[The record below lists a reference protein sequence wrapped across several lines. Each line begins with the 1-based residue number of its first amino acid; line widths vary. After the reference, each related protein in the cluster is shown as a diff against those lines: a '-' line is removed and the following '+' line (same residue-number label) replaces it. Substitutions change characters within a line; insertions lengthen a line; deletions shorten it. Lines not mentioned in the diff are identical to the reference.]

1 MKFTSKI
8 IGFRSG
14 NKRNKIIA
22 SIAYVLFFL
31 VLIAEM
37 SAGPTLWDS
46 FVHTLAWILLF
57 ILVLVPIANI
67 FLVRN
72 RLFFF
77 NRKSFIGKIFGVF
90 SYVIIALIVY
100 SIVGFGMESA
110 TAKEARAER
119 IAETK
124 AKQEAE
130 TKAKQEAETKAKQE
144 KEAKEKQEAE
154 AKAKQ
159 EKEAKEKQ
167 EAKQETETKAK
178 QEAEAKAK
186 QETETKAKQEAEAK
200 AKQETETKAKQEAEA
215 KAKQEAEAKAQQ
227 EAQANARQEEQK
239 KQQASSNSVNTSGKC
254 EIKGN
259 INTKTHEK
267 IYHLPGDAYYNRTKI
282 DESKGERLFCTEQ
295 DAINAGFRRSER

>member
-31 VLIAEM
+31 VLITEI
-37 SAGPTLWDS
+37 STGPTLWDS

-57 ILVLVPIANI
+57 LLVLVPIANI

-90 SYVIIALIVY
+90 SYVILVLIVY

-110 TAKEARAER
+110 TAKETRAEQV
-119 IAETK
+119 AETK
-124 AKQEAE
+124 AKQETEA
-130 TKAKQEAETKAKQE
+130 KAKQET
-144 KEAKEKQEAE
+144 EAKAKQEAE

-159 EKEAKEKQ
+159 EE
-167 EAKQETETKAK
+167 ETKAK

-186 QETETKAKQEAEAK
+186 QEE
-200 AKQETETKAKQEAEA
+200 ETKAKQEAEA

-239 KQQASSNSVNTSGKC
+239 KQQASSNSVNTNGKC

-267 IYHLPGDAYYNRTKI
+267 IYHLPGDAYYNRTKV
-282 DESKGERLFCTEQ
+282 DERKGEKWFCTEQ
-295 DAINAGFRRSER
+295 DAINAGFRRSDK

>member
-14 NKRNKIIA
+14 KKRNKIIA

-31 VLIAEM
+31 VLITEI
-37 SAGPTLWDS
+37 STGPTLWDS

-57 ILVLVPIANI
+57 LLVLVPIANI

-90 SYVIIALIVY
+90 SYVILALIVY

-110 TAKEARAER
+110 TAKETRAEQV
-119 IAETK
+119 A
-124 AKQEAE
+124 
-130 TKAKQEAETKAKQE
+130 
-144 KEAKEKQEAE
+144 
-154 AKAKQ
+154 
-159 EKEAKEKQ
+159 
-167 EAKQETETKAK
+167 ETKAK

-186 QETETKAKQEAEAK
+186 AKQETEAKAKAKQEAEAK

-215 KAKQEAEAKAQQ
+215 KAKQEAEAKAKQEAEAKAKQEAEAKAKQEAEAKAKQEEEAKAKQEAEAKAKQEAEAKAQQ
-227 EAQANARQEEQK
+227 EAQAKAQQEEQK
-239 KQQASSNSVNTSGKC
+239 KQQASSNSVNTNGKC

-267 IYHLPGDAYYNRTKI
+267 IYHLPGDAYYNRTKV
-282 DESKGERLFCTEQ
+282 DERKGEKWFCTEQ
-295 DAINAGFRRSER
+295 DAINAGFRRSDK